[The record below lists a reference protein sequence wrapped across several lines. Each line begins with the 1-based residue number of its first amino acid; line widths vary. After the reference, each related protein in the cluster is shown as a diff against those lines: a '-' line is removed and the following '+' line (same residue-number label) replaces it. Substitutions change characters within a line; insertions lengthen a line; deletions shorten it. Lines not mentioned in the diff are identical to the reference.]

1 MSEYILPLFVSNR
14 YDHPRD
20 TSRAFRTKY
29 DNFFLSR
36 LRFFLAPLSLAVT
49 DLFQA
54 QRPCAGQR
62 QTLNQQFF
70 SPPLLLLRDVYDF
83 RKKYRS
89 REFRHSEILA
99 RFQY

>member
-1 MSEYILPLFVSNR
+1 MIIFSF
-14 YDHPRD
+14 
-20 TSRAFRTKY
+20 
-29 DNFFLSR
+29 R